1 MKILTVKYSGER
13 PLNLSSM
20 TCPGNDIAHWKNAS
34 LGRPEC
40 PLSLA
45 VSTVGTAKCS
55 DLRFIVAAVFHCSER
70 RKQKPEQKKSGQAG
84 PGRERPELRTLRR
97 HSHRSAQPTLTE
109 RLSTCRAMG
118 SRKPRTQAQP
128 TGSSVC

>member
-13 PLNLSSM
+13 PWNLSSM

-40 PLSLA
+40 PLPLA

-55 DLRFIVAAVFHCSER
+55 DLRFIVAAVFHCSEH
-70 RKQKPEQKKSGQAG
+70 RKQKPEQKKEWAG
-84 PGRERPELRTLRR
+84 RARKRKARAAHTEAP
-97 HSHRSAQPTLTE
+97 QP
-109 RLSTCRAMG
+109 
-118 SRKPRTQAQP
+118 
-128 TGSSVC
+128 